1 MWRCTR
7 PTGNCR
13 PAFAEREV
21 AFFLEPPRPPL
32 TILNLRSGLWRLPA
46 KKMRGGGLQRWQLR
60 APRPRRPPPTAPQ
73 HALSVAA
80 AAIVGAS
87 MVCIAITMH
96 TMNNARRAP
105 RAHASLQ
112 PRRHRERPRVRSPR
126 EEGQERR
133 ARESIVVIE
142 RTAVAWERRA
152 RARGAPIGSRVQ
164 GQGQQRFLG
173 VLRLGSH
180 RLSSRVCCALTIMNR
195 ASSLPH

>member
-32 TILNLRSGLWRLPA
+32 TILNLRSGLVATFPPRRA
-46 KKMRGGGLQRWQLR
+46 AGGARIGWQLR

-87 MVCIAITMH
+87 MVCIAITTMH
-96 TMNNARRAP
+96 TMNNTRRAP

-112 PRRHRERPRVRSPR
+112 PRRHREPPRVRSPR

-142 RTAVAWERRA
+142 RCGGVGTARTRARCTDWVTSSRA
-152 RARGAPIGSRVQ
+152 RARALPRRAQAWKPST
-164 GQGQQRFLG
+164 
-173 VLRLGSH
+173 
-180 RLSSRVCCALTIMNR
+180 LSSRECCALTIT
-195 ASSLPH
+195 